1 MREVGSVLQLLQ
13 LVGDKG
19 EGAGMLWSHQ
29 QPCAPL
35 PSRDGRVSPG
45 IVVEC

>member
-19 EGAGMLWSHQ
+19 EGAGMLGVISN
-29 QPCAPL
+29 
-35 PSRDGRVSPG
+35 RVPHCPVVMAGCPPG
-45 IVVEC
+45 